1 MKTLCP
7 SCPDGNEWG
16 SNGPTG
22 RACPTCHGNAFIGD
36 EDEDDTVA
44 EGGMMSA
51 LSKRIR
57 PDVEA
62 APWVVGEVMQLER
75 ENAALRATLAHKDRD
90 RQYHMDAINRLASFL
105 ALSGTSFDV
114 VQAAIDNMTRL
125 ARDSSALRQK
135 LAEARRA
142 ERERCAALCDAEAEM
157 WLTKAATNES
167 RQRHCLA
174 RAGAVTRAAERIRAL
189 PDEETK

>member
-1 MKTLCP
+1 V
-7 SCPDGNEWG
+7 E
-16 SNGPTG
+16 
-22 RACPTCHGNAFIGD
+22 
-36 EDEDDTVA
+36 DTVA
-44 EGGMMSA
+44 KGGMMNTDTPRTDALNTDCVRNSSA
-51 LSKRIR
+51 AGHLMRMLNFAR
-57 PDVEA
+57 D
-62 APWVVGEVMQLER
+62 LER